1 MPLVTDKKTTDNTEE
16 AHDVLAAEAFVVPAA
31 DPELEP
37 AHDILAAEDYGV
49 PGPDPDLHE
58 LHRHEPLAVP
68 HDPHGDA
75 VPHDVLAAEEFPMPA
90 VHSHPHPKPSLV
102 ERRGGPARFAM
113 EVAVVLS
120 ALLALRRL
128 LRSRRK

>member
-1 MPLVTDKKTTDNTEE
+1 MRVVTDKKTTDENNEE

-58 LHRHEPLAVP
+58 LHRHEPLNVP

-75 VPHDVLAAEEFPMPA
+75 EPHDVLAAEEFPMPA
-90 VHSHPHPKPSLV
+90 VHPHPKPSLV

-113 EVAVVLS
+113 EVAIVLS
-120 ALLALRRL
+120 AIMALRRL
-128 LRSRRK
+128 LRGRREK